1 MIIVPRNDG
10 IIVSVDGKLHTLPQT
25 PIQMMHMAARFQQA
39 AIEMLTQEQR
49 EDASDQSNAVRDSAP
64 AETSV
69 KPPSDWPPHP
79 NHLPRQ
85 PPSSS

>member
-49 EDASDQSNAVRDSAP
+49 EDASGQSNAVRDSAP
-64 AETSV
+64 AETSA
-69 KPPSDWPPHP
+69 KPPSG
-79 NHLPRQ
+79 
-85 PPSSS
+85 

>member
-49 EDASDQSNAVRDSAP
+49 EGASAQSIVPPYSSLDDTSGSAP
-64 AETSV
+64 SG
-69 KPPSDWPPHP
+69 
-79 NHLPRQ
+79 
-85 PPSSS
+85 